1 MIETYSQIIKNLKKD
16 KFSKIY
22 LLMGEEAFF
31 INKISQFFQ
40 KNFINEDHKGFNQEI
55 HYGKE
60 TTIESIINSCKSFP
74 MMSDK
79 KLVIVKEA
87 KELDVF
93 KRKSDYKIN
102 LLINYLLNPNP
113 TSTLVICLKNK
124 SLDKRSK
131 LYKNFL
137 KNSDV
142 LDTESKENKVY
153 DNKLPLWIKN
163 EVEGN
168 NFKIKEEAIFL
179 LSENIGN
186 NLERINNALE
196 KIFMNNKDKIITS
209 DDVINLIGI
218 NREYNFFEFQD
229 SLIDKNS
236 VKCTKILNYFNSNE
250 KKYPIQQIIV
260 YLFTF
265 YSKLL
270 VVKTRDLSESDNISS
285 VIGVHP
291 YVAKSYLKAKSN
303 YNLRE
308 IINIINHLR
317 KLDLISKG
325 IIQIKSSYR
334 SLMYEMIFKIF
345 INK

>member
-16 KFSKIY
+16 KFLKIY
-22 LLMGEEAFF
+22 LLMGEETFF
-31 INKISQFFQ
+31 INKISQFFE
-40 KNFINEDHKGFNQEI
+40 KNFITEDHKGFNQEI

-113 TSTLVICLKNK
+113 TSILVICLKNK

-131 LYKNFL
+131 LYKTFL
-137 KNSDV
+137 NNSVV

-260 YLFTF
+260 YLFAF

-270 VVKTRDLSESDNISS
+270 VVNTRNLSESDNISS

-303 YNLRE
+303 YNVKE

-325 IIQIKSSYR
+325 IIQIKSGYR

>member
-1 MIETYSQIIKNLKKD
+1 M
-16 KFSKIY
+16 
-22 LLMGEEAFF
+22 EE
-31 INKISQFFQ
+31 
-40 KNFINEDHKGFNQEI
+40 
-55 HYGKE
+55 
-60 TTIESIINSCKSFP
+60 
-74 MMSDK
+74 
-79 KLVIVKEA
+79 
-87 KELDVF
+87 
-93 KRKSDYKIN
+93 
-102 LLINYLLNPNP
+102 
-113 TSTLVICLKNK
+113 
-124 SLDKRSK
+124 
-131 LYKNFL
+131 
-137 KNSDV
+137 
-142 LDTESKENKVY
+142 
-153 DNKLPLWIKN
+153 
-163 EVEGN
+163 N
-168 NFKIKEEAIFL
+168 NFKIKEEAVFL

-270 VVKTRDLSESDNISS
+270 VVKTRNLSESDNISS

-303 YNLRE
+303 YNVKE
-308 IINIINHLR
+308 IINIINH
-317 KLDLISKG
+317 
-325 IIQIKSSYR
+325 
-334 SLMYEMIFKIF
+334 
-345 INK
+345 

>member
-22 LLMGEEAFF
+22 LLMGEETFF
-31 INKISQFFQ
+31 INKISQFFE
-40 KNFINEDHKGFNQEI
+40 KNLINEDHKGFNQEI

-102 LLINYLLNPNP
+102 LL
-113 TSTLVICLKNK
+113 S
-124 SLDKRSK
+124 
-131 LYKNFL
+131 
-137 KNSDV
+137 NSVV

-153 DNKLPLWIKN
+153 DNKLPLWIKK
-163 EVEGN
+163 EVEEN
-168 NFKIKEEAIFL
+168 NFKIKEEAVFL

-270 VVKTRDLSESDNISS
+270 VVKTRNLSESDNISS

-303 YNLRE
+303 YNVKE

-325 IIQIKSSYR
+325 IIQIKSGYR

>member
-1 MIETYSQIIKNLKKD
+1 M
-16 KFSKIY
+16 
-22 LLMGEEAFF
+22 
-31 INKISQFFQ
+31 
-40 KNFINEDHKGFNQEI
+40 
-55 HYGKE
+55 
-60 TTIESIINSCKSFP
+60 
-74 MMSDK
+74 
-79 KLVIVKEA
+79 
-87 KELDVF
+87 
-93 KRKSDYKIN
+93 
-102 LLINYLLNPNP
+102 LNPNP

-131 LYKNFL
+131 LYKTFL
-137 KNSDV
+137 NNSVV

-163 EVEGN
+163 EVEEN
-168 NFKIKEEAIFL
+168 NFKIKEEAVFL

-303 YNLRE
+303 YNVRE

-325 IIQIKSSYR
+325 IIQIKSGYR

>member
-31 INKISQFFQ
+31 INKISQFFE

-131 LYKNFL
+131 LYKTFL
-137 KNSDV
+137 NNSVV

-163 EVEGN
+163 EVVEN
-168 NFKIKEEAIFL
+168 NFKIKEEAVFL

-325 IIQIKSSYR
+325 IIQIKSGYR